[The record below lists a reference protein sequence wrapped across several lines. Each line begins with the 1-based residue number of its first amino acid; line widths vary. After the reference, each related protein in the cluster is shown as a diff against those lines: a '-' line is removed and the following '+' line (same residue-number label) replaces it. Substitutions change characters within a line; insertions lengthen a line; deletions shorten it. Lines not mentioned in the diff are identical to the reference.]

1 MAVGMVLLSHGNM
14 AGGILDTLELI
25 FGNSSNIRVG
35 SLFAGQDIEQF
46 KKQVLSEIEEADSG
60 EGVLVFVD
68 LFLFGAS
75 PYNVAVYAKKILEI
89 EHKKVRIVSGMNL
102 SMVLE
107 VATMLSSSN
116 LEELVSI
123 AIAGG
128 RAGIQEDIDIDD
140 DENDEY

>member
-14 AGGILDTLELI
+14 AAGILDTLELI

-35 SLFAGQDIEQF
+35 SLLAGQDIEHF
-46 KKQVLSEIEEADSG
+46 KKQVLAEIQKADSG

-68 LFLFGAS
+68 LFGAS
-75 PYNVAVYAKKILEI
+75 PYNAAVYAKKTLEI
-89 EHKKVRIVSGMNL
+89 TNKKVRIVSGMNL

-123 AIAGG
+123 AVSGG
-128 RAGIQEDIDIDD
+128 RAGIQEDIDIDE